1 MKRIFSRWS
10 NFFSIL
16 SKLSTGEMLNVVSI
30 FFSEAHTKKE
40 NEEKTAWKI
49 SSRLSTR
56 AMMMTTMNDK
66 KDDDDVDEWR
76 REKLIS
82 LI

>member
-1 MKRIFSRWS
+1 MKQFFLDSFQALDRRNVECCFH
-10 NFFSIL
+10 FFS
-16 SKLSTGEMLNVVSI
+16 K
-30 FFSEAHTKKE
+30 AHTKKEE